1 MLLNLWFLIGKREVF
16 LKSFWNGSFCWLWC
30 SCLGWYFSFSQLFA
44 AVFSFLLFQSGSLVL
59 KYLILL
65 VLVFSAAVIIIFS
78 LLFSFLLCMQRCI
91 FSMWSI
97 CKHLACLSTS
107 KPLPKKE
114 HFLLLSAWVE
124 PFLLFFFFFFAILVR
139 SFLFLFYSHLSPLVL
154 AQLLPKQYSLLVVI
168 FFSALFCIL
177 VPLFPLQNTFLS
189 FLVSFLAGGFFLLN
203 EREHF
208 FFLVLAPFS
217 LLLWSCRI
225 FFPFK
230 RWY

>member
-16 LKSFWNGSFCWLWC
+16 LKSFWNGSFCWLGC
-30 SCLGWYFSFSQLFA
+30 SCLGWFFSFSQLFA

-107 KPLPKKE
+107 KPLPKKRAFFTTVCLGRAVFAV
-114 HFLLLSAWVE
+114 FLLLFCHFGE
-124 PFLLFFFFFFAILVR
+124 KF
-139 SFLFLFYSHLSPLVL
+139 
-154 AQLLPKQYSLLVVI
+154 SL
-168 FFSALFCIL
+168 
-177 VPLFPLQNTFLS
+177 
-189 FLVSFLAGGFFLLN
+189 
-203 EREHF
+203 
-208 FFLVLAPFS
+208 S
-217 LLLWSCRI
+217 LLLS
-225 FFPFK
+225 FK
-230 RWY
+230 PTRFSTVVA

>member
-107 KPLPKKE
+107 KPLPKKSI
-114 HFLLLSAWVE
+114 FYYCLPGSSR
-124 PFLLFFFFFFAILVR
+124 FCCFSS
-139 SFLFLFYSHLSPLVL
+139 SFLPFWWED
-154 AQLLPKQYSLLVVI
+154 
-168 FFSALFCIL
+168 FSF
-177 VPLFPLQNTFLS
+177 S
-189 FLVSFLAGGFFLLN
+189 FTL
-203 EREHF
+203 
-208 FFLVLAPFS
+208 
-217 LLLWSCRI
+217 I
-225 FFPFK
+225 
-230 RWY
+230 